1 MDELWDEIKDK
12 FHLCLTC
19 LPDYNN
25 IVNNILLKVVVLD
38 FIVLL
43 FLVFSFMHVVNISE
57 IFSKIRRGK

>member
-25 IVNNILLKVVVLD
+25 IVNNISSMNFKEIPNILL
-38 FIVLL
+38 
-43 FLVFSFMHVVNISE
+43 H
-57 IFSKIRRGK
+57 GCH